1 MKSMKIM
8 IDTNVVLDVLLR
20 REPFFQASYEV
31 MKRSALEQVD
41 GFVSATAAT
50 DIFYLLRRA
59 LRDDRTAKDNL
70 EKLMQ
75 LVGFADAL
83 GEDVHAAIASN
94 MADFEDA
101 LVSAIAERC
110 HMDYIVTRNTKD
122 YVESPV
128 KALTPQEF
136 LEL

>member
-1 MKSMKIM
+1 MRIM

-20 REPFFQASYEV
+20 REPFFQTSYEV
-31 MKRSALEQVD
+31 MKQSALEQVE

-59 LRDDRTAKDNL
+59 LKDPRAARDSL

-83 GEDVHAAIASN
+83 GEDVHTAVVSN
-94 MADFEDA
+94 MTDFEDA
-101 LVSAIAERC
+101 LVAAIAQRC
-110 HMDYIVTRNTKD
+110 CMDYIVTRNTRD
-122 YVESPV
+122 FAESPV
-128 KALTPQEF
+128 KALTPQAF

>member
-1 MKSMKIM
+1 MKIM
-8 IDTNVVLDVLLR
+8 IDTNVVLDVLLK
-20 REPFFQASYEV
+20 REPFFQSSYEV
-31 MKRSALEQVD
+31 LKRSALEQIE

-59 LRDDRTAKDNL
+59 LKDNQAAKDSR
-70 EKLMQ
+70 EKLLQ

-101 LVSAIAERC
+101 LVSAIAERY
-110 HMDYIVTRNTKD
+110 HMDYIVTRNSKD
-122 YVESPV
+122 FRESSI

-136 LEL
+136 LNL

>member
-1 MKSMKIM
+1 MKIM
-8 IDTNVVLDVLLR
+8 IDTNVVLDVLLK

-31 MKRSALEQVD
+31 MKRSALEQVE
-41 GFVSATAAT
+41 GYISATAAT

-59 LRDDRTAKDNL
+59 LRDKQAAKDGL
-70 EKLMQ
+70 EKLLQ
-75 LVGFADAL
+75 LVIFADAL

-94 MADFEDA
+94 MTDFEDA

-110 HMDYIVTRNTKD
+110 HMDYIVTRNTGD
-122 YVESPV
+122 YRESSV

-136 LEL
+136 LML